1 MPVSIMLDA
10 GHGGRD
16 PGAVYNGRQ
25 EKDDVLKLVLAIG
38 EILQNSGIDV
48 EYGQQIF
55 MRHLSR
61 KQQRQM
67 KPVLISSYRSTGIP
81 VLLPISTW
89 AWKA

>member
-38 EILQNSGIDV
+38 EILQNSGIHTDNG
-48 EYGQQIF
+48 Y
-55 MRHLSR
+55 L
-61 KQQRQM
+61 
-67 KPVLISSYRSTGIP
+67 
-81 VLLPISTW
+81 
-89 AWKA
+89 

>member
-16 PGAVYNGRQ
+16 SGAVYNGRQ

-48 EYGQQIF
+48 
-55 MRHLSR
+55 
-61 KQQRQM
+61 
-67 KPVLISSYRSTGIP
+67 
-81 VLLPISTW
+81 
-89 AWKA
+89 